1 MRKNSNETKLDK
13 GVKKAKI
20 VYYIIAAIGTAI
32 SAVILLGIFYPRK
45 SKKIES
51 ISDCPEELIPGQD
64 DDGDDEAEEL

>member
-13 GVKKAKI
+13 GIKKAKLA
-20 VYYIIAAIGTAI
+20 YYIIAAIGTAI
-32 SAVILLGIFYPRK
+32 SAVILLGLFYPRK

-64 DDGDDEAEEL
+64 DDEDEAEEL

>member
-1 MRKNSNETKLDK
+1 MRKIKNNDKLDRAI
-13 GVKKAKI
+13 KKAKL

-32 SAVILLGIFYPRK
+32 SAVILLGLFGPRK

-64 DDGDDEAEEL
+64 DDDEVEEEEL